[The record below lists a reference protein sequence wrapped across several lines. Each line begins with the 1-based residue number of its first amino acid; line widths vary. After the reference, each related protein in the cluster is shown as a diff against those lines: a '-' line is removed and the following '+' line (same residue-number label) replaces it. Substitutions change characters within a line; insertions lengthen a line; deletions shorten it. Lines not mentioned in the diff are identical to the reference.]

1 MDINIETLM
10 KEICL
15 PEEVRERI
23 RIIEKMDKGSNPLF
37 KHFSLIN
44 DLNSIYDAPKAYS
57 KLKASLIGD
66 KDGFMMLCAFLHASL
81 NTYIVYKE
89 NDFPEQVFIDTM
101 KNLTFYVEEYK
112 KKNGH
117 YGFDKGEEAYKLTS
131 FVMYNF
137 GIFNYEIK
145 EIGQDNQKIIFM
157 HARDYYLINES
168 RVKKSLAA
176 FNTFIKEYWLDFV
189 SAPIYCYS
197 FLLSKEFLFLMK
209 DNSSY
214 INFAKMFTVL
224 SSDYK
229 DKFLEDIFYYKE
241 KDFAL
246 LKEDN
251 EIQKKVKEY
260 LLLGGK
266 ITNCLGRLKDN
277 N

>member
-10 KEICL
+10 KEISL
-15 PEEVRERI
+15 PEEVKDKI

-44 DLNSIYDAPKAYS
+44 DLNSIYDAPKAYEQ
-57 KLKASLIGD
+57 LKASLIGD

-101 KNLTFYVEEYK
+101 KNLTFYVELYK
-112 KKNGH
+112 KKTGH

-137 GIFNYEIK
+137 GIMNYEIK

-157 HARDYYLINES
+157 HVRDYWAINER
-168 RVKKSLAA
+168 RVRKSLKE
-176 FNTFIKEYWLDFV
+176 FDEFIKEYWSDFKF
-189 SAPIYCYS
+189 APIYCYS
-197 FLLSKEFLFLMK
+197 FLLSKEFLFLMQE
-209 DNSSY
+209 NSSY
-214 INFAKMFTVL
+214 LNFAKMFDVL

-241 KDFAL
+241 KDFSL
-246 LKEDN
+246 LKEEN
-251 EIQKKVKEY
+251 EIQKKVKGF
-260 LLLGGK
+260 LKSKGK
-266 ITNCLGRLKDN
+266 ISNCLGRLKKI
-277 N
+277 